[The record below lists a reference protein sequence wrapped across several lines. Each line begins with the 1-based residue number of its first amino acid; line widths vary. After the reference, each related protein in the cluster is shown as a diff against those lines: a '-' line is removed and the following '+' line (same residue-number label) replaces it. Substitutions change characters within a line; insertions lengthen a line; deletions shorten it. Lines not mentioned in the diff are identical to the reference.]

1 MTFSK
6 LSSDKSV
13 EDEIVFYKDDK
24 DAVALAPTRSDSDLG
39 SESAAVV
46 KKEPSCLKRDNYRA
60 LLIALLVF
68 VGCSATAAGIFVG
81 IDASRRQRNGNAMNL
96 LDLPEI
102 QRSPTDSPTLAP
114 TAPTASPSSA
124 PTGAPSA
131 SPTGTPTA
139 TPSASPTASPSAA
152 PTGTPSAS
160 PSASPSAAPT
170 VAPTGTPS
178 AGPTSAPTATP
189 TQSPTP
195 EGYIYA
201 NPEPLN
207 PPPGYFNYDPNSEYG
222 PKNWHKVNT
231 NNHWL
236 REFGPS
242 GFGPWNGFFNED
254 LTKNNCGGRAR
265 KQSPKDL
272 VLIEECLATHEIRT
286 EVSAQEL
293 QILACL
299 SLSRMS
305 FQ

>member
-24 DAVALAPTRSDSDLG
+24 DVVALAPTRSDSDLG
-39 SESAAVV
+39 SETAAVA

-60 LLIALLVF
+60 LLIALIVF
-68 VGCSATAAGIFVG
+68 VCSTAIAAGIFAG
-81 IDASRRQRNGNAMNL
+81 IEVDGNAMNL

-139 TPSASPTASPSAA
+139 TPSASPTGSPTPA

-160 PSASPSAAPT
+160 PSASPSSAPTAAPT
-170 VAPTGTPS
+170 GSPSAAPTP
-178 AGPTSAPTATP
+178 APTATP
-189 TQSPTP
+189 SQSPTA

-222 PKNWHKVNT
+222 PQNWHKVNT

-236 REFGPS
+236 REFGPN
-242 GFGPWNGFFNED
+242 GFGPWDGFFNED

-293 QILACL
+293 RILAYL
-299 SLSRMS
+299 SLS
-305 FQ
+305 